1 MMHAKQ
7 YTKVSIPPFKIPP
20 SPPFPKNPPSPP
32 FSKGGLEGFLD
43 EKGMVLVVGLLLIVV
58 LMMIGTTAVMTSTTD
73 MKISGNYKT
82 SNQAFYAAEAGINE
96 ALYRL
101 GLFDDGT
108 KAPPSG
114 SMISINS
121 IAGNNAAIN
130 IDPNGLLS
138 NGIDDD
144 VNGAV
149 DDISDLNYNGT
160 YDNRNWR
167 AKIMLS
173 SSAPAGLVGNTTF
186 FTNTVQPSGNW
197 IEYSSSTDG
206 GTVLTIEFLKDTG
219 DMDGDGN
226 TSEIVFYDGS
236 LATPL
241 NVNTPATPASGQP
254 VVVITSTGKAPG
266 GSIKKLQVRAV
277 YQPIN
282 VNAEAAVMVKL
293 NPTLTGSAIISGFNY
308 DGSTTSANCAGSCGP
323 AQWDSLPGVFNT
335 NGIDNHGGKESYTY
349 PNPSPPPPNINY
361 NGNDINTTLLPAT
374 AAPNNQEELDEET
387 KIPYGTK
394 LESSGHKPGVWTPL
408 AAGTVL
414 PEADVFGGNNTTP
427 WKVEAAPAWLTLA
440 EVLGVS
446 SEVLTGILAAA
457 NVTEA
462 DMNPSGILS
471 VAPQGVIYINNA
483 GGNLLKVTSATPNS
497 DQGWGLMYIKGD
509 VNFQNLEFKGLIYV
523 EGDASITGSFWLMG
537 CITIKGVTAGNF
549 SASAGTFLYS
559 ADALKNYTN
568 KGMKFKTLSW
578 YDNPS

>member
-1 MMHAKQ
+1 
-7 YTKVSIPPFKIPP
+7 
-20 SPPFPKNPPSPP
+20 
-32 FSKGGLEGFLD
+32 
-43 EKGMVLVVGLLLIVV
+43 
-58 LMMIGTTAVMTSTTD
+58 MI
-73 MKISGNYKT
+73 N
-82 SNQAFYAAEAGINE
+82 
-96 ALYRL
+96 
-101 GLFDDGT
+101 
-108 KAPPSG
+108 
-114 SMISINS
+114 INS

-308 DGSTTSANCAGSCGP
+308 DGTTTCAADYDGP
-323 AQWDSLPGVFNT
+323 HWTSRPGLFNT
-335 NGIDNHGGKESYTY
+335 NGIDNHGGKEGT
-349 PNPSPPPPNINY
+349 PSTTDVNI
-361 NGNDINTTLLPAT
+361 TLNAG
-374 AAPNNQEELDEET
+374 EESGTET
-387 KIPYGTK
+387 KIPYAAK
-394 LESSGHKPGVWTPL
+394 LEASGHKPGVWTPL
-408 AAGTVL
+408 AVGTVL
-414 PEADVFGGNNTTP
+414 PQADVFGGDNTTP
-427 WKVEAAPAWLTLA
+427 WKVEAASAWLTLA

-446 SEVLTGILAAA
+446 PEVLTGILAAA

-462 DMNPSGILS
+462 NMGGSGILT

-483 GGNLLKVTSATPNS
+483 GGNLLKITSSTPNS
-497 DQGWGLMYIKGD
+497 NKGWGLMYIKGD

-523 EGDASITGSFWLMG
+523 EGDASITGSSWLMG
-537 CITIKGVTAGNF
+537 CITIKGVTTGNF
-549 SASAGTFLYS
+549 SAGAGTFLYS

>member
-114 SMISINS
+114 SMININS

-219 DMDGDGN
+219 DMDGD
-226 TSEIVFYDGS
+226 
-236 LATPL
+236 
-241 NVNTPATPASGQP
+241 
-254 VVVITSTGKAPG
+254 
-266 GSIKKLQVRAV
+266 
-277 YQPIN
+277 
-282 VNAEAAVMVKL
+282 
-293 NPTLTGSAIISGFNY
+293 
-308 DGSTTSANCAGSCGP
+308 
-323 AQWDSLPGVFNT
+323 
-335 NGIDNHGGKESYTY
+335 
-349 PNPSPPPPNINY
+349 
-361 NGNDINTTLLPAT
+361 
-374 AAPNNQEELDEET
+374 
-387 KIPYGTK
+387 
-394 LESSGHKPGVWTPL
+394 
-408 AAGTVL
+408 
-414 PEADVFGGNNTTP
+414 
-427 WKVEAAPAWLTLA
+427 
-440 EVLGVS
+440 
-446 SEVLTGILAAA
+446 
-457 NVTEA
+457 
-462 DMNPSGILS
+462 
-471 VAPQGVIYINNA
+471 
-483 GGNLLKVTSATPNS
+483 
-497 DQGWGLMYIKGD
+497 
-509 VNFQNLEFKGLIYV
+509 
-523 EGDASITGSFWLMG
+523 
-537 CITIKGVTAGNF
+537 
-549 SASAGTFLYS
+549 
-559 ADALKNYTN
+559 
-568 KGMKFKTLSW
+568 
-578 YDNPS
+578 